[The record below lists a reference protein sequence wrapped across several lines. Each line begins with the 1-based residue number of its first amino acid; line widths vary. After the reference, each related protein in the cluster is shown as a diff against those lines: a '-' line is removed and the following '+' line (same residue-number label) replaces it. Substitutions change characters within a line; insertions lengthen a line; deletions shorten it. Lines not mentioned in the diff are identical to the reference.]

1 MKTTKFL
8 SHLIGLTTLLI
19 SSISHSSGLIHV
31 KPSHISSDYAK
42 TQYPIVM
49 AHGFALGFS
58 RIGTEKFGLD
68 QFYQIT
74 PDLARNGADVFV
86 AQMSPVESTIV
97 RGEQLLQQVDQALAI
112 SGAPK
117 VNLIGHSHGGPTI
130 RYIEAVAPDKVASL
144 TSIAGSIKGS
154 PLGDTFVNNRILS
167 ITGKALMGH
176 LLAPAIAILEG
187 NPNLSINYDQAMY
200 DLSVK
205 GAMEFNQKFPSAA
218 IPKDCQSDGVTR
230 TSNGVYHYSWIG
242 SAKVT
247 NVLDIVDTPIVT
259 AGTLL
264 MPNEKNH
271 DGLIPICSAKYGKV
285 IRDNY
290 KLNHF
295 DEVNQIL
302 GLKSVFAPDPISIFR
317 QHANR
322 LKIQGL

>member
-1 MKTTKFL
+1 
-8 SHLIGLTTLLI
+8 
-19 SSISHSSGLIHV
+19 
-31 KPSHISSDYAK
+31 
-42 TQYPIVM
+42 
-49 AHGFALGFS
+49 
-58 RIGTEKFGLD
+58 
-68 QFYQIT
+68 
-74 PDLARNGADVFV
+74 
-86 AQMSPVESTIV
+86 
-97 RGEQLLQQVDQALAI
+97 
-112 SGAPK
+112 
-117 VNLIGHSHGGPTI
+117 
-130 RYIEAVAPDKVASL
+130 
-144 TSIAGSIKGS
+144 
-154 PLGDTFVNNRILS
+154 
-167 ITGKALMGH
+167 
-176 LLAPAIAILEG
+176 
-187 NPNLSINYDQAMY
+187 MY

-218 IPKDCQSDGVTR
+218 IPKDCQSDGATL
-230 TSNGVYHYSWIG
+230 TPNGVYHYSWIG